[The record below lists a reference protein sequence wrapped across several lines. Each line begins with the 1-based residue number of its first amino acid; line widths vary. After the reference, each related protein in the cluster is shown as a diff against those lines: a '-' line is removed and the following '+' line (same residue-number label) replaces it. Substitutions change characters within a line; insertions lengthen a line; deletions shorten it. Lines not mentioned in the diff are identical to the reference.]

1 MMKIGSKWYGSNG
14 DLFEVDDIRVING
27 ETWVFYTN
35 TFTMKMFNC
44 LLDHFK
50 EKFRKYDNG
59 Q

>member
-35 TFTMKMFNC
+35 TFTMKMFSC
-44 LLDHFK
+44 LIDSFK
-50 EKFRKYDNG
+50 ARFK
-59 Q
+59 QTW